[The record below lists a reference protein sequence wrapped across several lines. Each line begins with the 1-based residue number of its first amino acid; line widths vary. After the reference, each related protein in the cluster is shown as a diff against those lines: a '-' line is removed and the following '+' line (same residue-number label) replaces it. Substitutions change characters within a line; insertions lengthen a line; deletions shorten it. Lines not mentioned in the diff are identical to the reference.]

1 MNQIFHIIDILLYA
15 THPRMIH
22 RFVRELGY
30 LPRIA
35 SPSTYHEKMLWRM
48 IFDHNP
54 LFVTLSD
61 KLGARARFSAKCPEV
76 RLPGILWQ
84 GSCPEELPLRFLNEN
99 VVIKANHGC
108 GYNWFAPRQPPD
120 ADRFRRKLRRW
131 LRRDYSRKLG
141 EWAYSEISR
150 QLFVE
155 ELVDADRPDD
165 MIELKIHVFHGRVFY
180 TVVYMHEKSPRS
192 LSAIFDVTGKRL
204 SVTNSV
210 VAKDPGRALPADFE
224 LPACYR
230 DAMDAAVRV
239 AGELD
244 YVRVDFMISGE
255 RLYGGEITVYPSAGL
270 MTNSCA
276 ESMAALG
283 DAWDIRRSWLL
294 SASHKG
300 WRRHYARYLRKTLDD
315 AAAKQP
321 EWLEPGR
328 RRPGLAV
335 YRSGRD

>member
-1 MNQIFHIIDILLYA
+1 MNRLFHSIDLLLYT
-15 THPRMIH
+15 THPRMIQ
-22 RFVRELGY
+22 RFVKELGY
-30 LPRIA
+30 MPRIA
-35 SPSTYHEKMLWRM
+35 SPCTYHEKMLWRM

-54 LFVTLSD
+54 QFVTLSD

-76 RLPGILWQ
+76 HLPRILWQ
-84 GSCPEELPLRFLNEN
+84 GRCPEELPLRFLNEN

-108 GYNWFAPRQPPD
+108 RYNWFSPRQEPD

-131 LRRDYSRKLG
+131 LRKDHSNKRG

-155 ELVDADRPDD
+155 ELVDVARPGE
-165 MIELKIHVFHGRVFY
+165 MIELKVHVFHGRVFY
-180 TVVYMHEKSPRS
+180 TVVYMHEKTPQS

-210 VAKDPGRALPADFE
+210 VAKDPGRALPADFK

-244 YVRVDFMISGE
+244 YLRVDFMISGE

-270 MTNSCA
+270 MTNSCT

-283 DAWDIRRSWLL
+283 DAWDIRRSWFL

-300 WRRHYARYLRKTLDD
+300 WRRQYARYLHKSLNDGDVR
-315 AAAKQP
+315 QP
-321 EWLEPGR
+321 EWLGR
-328 RRPGLAV
+328 GRHRLGQAV